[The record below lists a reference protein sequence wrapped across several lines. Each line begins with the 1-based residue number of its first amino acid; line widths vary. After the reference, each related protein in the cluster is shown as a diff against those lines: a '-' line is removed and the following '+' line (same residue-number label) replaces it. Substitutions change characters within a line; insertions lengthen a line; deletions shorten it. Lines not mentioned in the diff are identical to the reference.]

1 MADQEVYYYVNQ
13 SQEGPKARRWWPRAI
28 AVLAVFGGI
37 YGAALGAAIS
47 TTGGAADMIGVAA
60 GIMALI
66 CGLPGARYGFFF
78 GMVNRIRLGRLFVGS
93 AAAIGGALLGGFFGI
108 VAVMP
113 FGAIL
118 GAVGGWFST
127 RALLRRGSFKRLLG
141 GFVGIVLGACI
152 GAIVLALRHDQA
164 AALVGIA
171 WGLGTGAVVGPLLFL
186 LLITILNSLP
196 RWRRREGTVIETT
209 AVDVPN
215 DDD

>member
-1 MADQEVYYYVNQ
+1 M
-13 SQEGPKARRWWPRAI
+13 
-28 AVLAVFGGI
+28 L
-37 YGAALGAAIS
+37 
-47 TTGGAADMIGVAA
+47 GVAA

-141 GFVGIVLGACI
+141 GFVGIVLGAYI

>member
-1 MADQEVYYYVNQ
+1 MADQEVYNYVND
-13 SQEGPKARRWWPRAI
+13 SQEGPKAQRWWPGAI
-28 AVLAVFGGI
+28 AVLAVLGGI
-37 YGAALGAAIS
+37 YGAALGAAVS
-47 TTGGAADMIGVAA
+47 TTGAADMIGVAA

-78 GMVNRIRLGRLFVGS
+78 GMVNRMRFGRLFVGS
-93 AAAIGGALLGGFFGI
+93 VAAIGGALLGGFFGI

-113 FGAIL
+113 FGAML
-118 GAVGGWFST
+118 GAVGGWFSA
-127 RALLRRGSFKRLLG
+127 RALFRRGSFKRLLG
-141 GFVGIVLGACI
+141 GFVGIVLGACV
-152 GAIVLALRHDQA
+152 GAVVLSLRQDQA